1 MQEFDTGKQVDGA
14 DVGKAVANIISQLGM
29 GDKGQPQKQSS
40 SGVTKLVPTGPGL
53 ASLSKKLVDR
63 IVSGQYIDFSELP
76 PAKGR
81 TRSLPNAEEGHIVII
96 RAEDLA
102 GSKKM
107 IPDLATWLQCF
118 CIYAAVI
125 TEHEPART
133 KSLLAYA
140 TIIAKASLKYAWPSW
155 VVYPPGSG
163 RQCKQGLGKG
173 GPKHIHTMFYQRGN
187 QHRGLV
193 QVLPISGPQLRN
205 VPDESISEH

>member
-1 MQEFDTGKQVDGA
+1 MLEFDPGKQVDGA
-14 DVGKAVANIISQLGM
+14 EVGKAVAYIISQLG
-29 GDKGQPQKQSS
+29 DKGQLQKQSS

-76 PAKGR
+76 PAKGQ

-96 RAEDLA
+96 RAEHLA

-118 CIYAAVI
+118 CIYTPI
-125 TEHEPART
+125 IIEHELAHT

-140 TIIAKASLKYAWPSW
+140 TIIAKQVSSM
-155 VVYPPGSG
+155 PG
-163 RQCKQGLGKG
+163 R
-173 GPKHIHTMFYQRGN
+173 RGWSTTRISARKW
-187 QHRGLV
+187 QTV
-193 QVLPISGPQLRN
+193 QTRTGQKWTQAYNICLPCW
-205 VPDESISEH
+205 

>member
-1 MQEFDTGKQVDGA
+1 MQEFDPGKQVDGA
-14 DVGKAVANIISQLGM
+14 EVGKAVANIISQLG
-29 GDKGQPQKQSS
+29 DKGQPQKQSS
-40 SGVTKLVPTGPGL
+40 SVVTKLVPTGPGV

-63 IVSGQYIDFSELP
+63 IVSGQYVDFSELP

-118 CIYAAVI
+118 CIYATII

-140 TIIAKASLKYAWPSW
+140 TIISKASLKYAWPSW
-155 VVYPPGSG
+155 VVYDQNF
-163 RQCKQGLGKG
+163 RQEAADSANKDWAKVDPSIYTQCSPARQSA
-173 GPKHIHTMFYQRGN
+173 QRAGAGFAS
-187 QHRGLV
+187 QWTTA
-193 QVLPISGPQLRN
+193 QKCA
-205 VPDESISEH
+205 